1 MDYRVH
7 GVAKSRTRLSEFQ
20 FHFHVCFVV
29 FALFSA
35 TQQGLYSGHAIDA
48 QRQEE
53 ERGSQW
59 GQRLREELPDLGPHR
74 EGERSQALR
83 VPCLAM
89 GKQYFF
95 LQPEVRHHPLEQDQ
109 DRDGQVGALLPRP
122 PLPWLGPFSA
132 LIKTH
137 LSA

>member
-1 MDYRVH
+1 MLRDRKKR
-7 GVAKSRTRLSEFQ
+7 GEASGDS
-20 FHFHVCFVV
+20 
-29 FALFSA
+29 
-35 TQQGLYSGHAIDA
+35 GL
-48 QRQEE
+48 
-53 ERGSQW
+53 ERSC
-59 GQRLREELPDLGPHR
+59 LILGHR

-95 LQPEVRHHPLEQDQ
+95 LPPEVRQHPLEQDQ